1 MVVFRSLE
9 QPPADPALVGGCVL
23 PVLSFNTKEEE
34 LAMKVA
40 SGEEHSVRQQRA
52 SLRDS
57 VKTSAFEEQEDMS
70 ESSTSTWRC
79 CLISWQT
86 SLRRAAQTDVLFI

>member
-34 LAMKVA
+34 LAMRVA
-40 SGEEHSVRQQRA
+40 SGEEQCR
-52 SLRDS
+52 
-57 VKTSAFEEQEDMS
+57 T
-70 ESSTSTWRC
+70 
-79 CLISWQT
+79 
-86 SLRRAAQTDVLFI
+86 AARILKGFG